1 MHAAEYNILTDPFH
15 NYEVIETALEP
26 MEIQN
31 HKEST
36 HDRKRSRNVRQGSR
50 SRSRES

>member
-26 MEIQN
+26 MEIQDY
-31 HKEST
+31 KE
-36 HDRKRSRNVRQGSR
+36 RNLCQKLKLKRSPKKS
-50 SRSRES
+50 